1 MTVFARLTLFRLAA
15 QNGAQSSI
23 LYKLFPY
30 HKHPVT
36 VHNKVHNDYLQSA
49 YNQRSLMQF
58 YLPMGDHL

>member
-23 LYKLFPY
+23 LYKLFHY

-49 YNQRSLMQF
+49 YDQRS
-58 YLPMGDHL
+58 